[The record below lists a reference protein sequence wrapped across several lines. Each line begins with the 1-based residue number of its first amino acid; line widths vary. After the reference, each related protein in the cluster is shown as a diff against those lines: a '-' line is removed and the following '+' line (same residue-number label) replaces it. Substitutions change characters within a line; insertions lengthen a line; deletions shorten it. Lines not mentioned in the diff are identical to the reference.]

1 MERVDET
8 ERIASAL
15 RTNDI
20 IAEVIK
26 LSADVEFKLDLY
38 LGIQFGGPLRIDDF
52 LDLIAPSMTLA
63 TKINVVRKMKFHKPM
78 TAHTNII
85 ESAER
90 IRRIR
95 NKLAHA
101 HRLADDDIKK
111 IRSDRKLVDFIL
123 GYPGTFDK
131 ERKMRDNSFSHLWRS
146 WEVRW
151 KKWLPRAALAAKTN

>member
-1 MERVDET
+1 MERQDEI
-8 ERIASAL
+8 EKISSAL

-52 LDLIAPSMTLA
+52 LDLIAPAMTLA
-63 TKINVVRKMKFHKPM
+63 TKINVLRKMKFHKAM
-78 TAHTNII
+78 KAHANII
-85 ESAER
+85 DSAER

-101 HRLADDDIKK
+101 HRLTDEDIKK
-111 IRSDRKLVDFIL
+111 IQSDRKLVDFIL
-123 GYPGTFDK
+123 GYPRTFDK
-131 ERKMRDNSFSHLWRS
+131 ERKMLDNSFTHLWRS

-151 KKWLPRAALAAKTN
+151 EKWLPRAALAAKAN